1 MNKTMP
7 SVLIVIL
14 NYQTYQLTIE
24 LIEDLKKHLLYDNYT
39 VMVIDNDS
47 PNESSK
53 VLAEHAKQNGYIF
66 LANNKNAGYAAGNN
80 IGIRYGILHGYSYSW
95 ILNNDVKLR
104 EGNIL
109 THMVNILQRDSKIAC
124 VGPQIYSQDGNIVAP
139 YCRRPSFWTLT
150 IGFAAE
156 KYYRKKYINFSRE
169 VYRVH
174 GCCMLL
180 KNRVMEKIEA
190 MDERTF
196 LYREEDI
203 LAERLMT
210 AGFKTFYDANVSI
223 LHNESSTINKTIFNR
238 KDWKRIEAKKSRE
251 LYLKEYRKFPI
262 YMRWACHISSDIV
275 SILRNS
281 LKL

>member
-1 MNKTMP
+1 MDNRMP

-14 NYQTYQLTIE
+14 NYQTYQFTIE
-24 LIEDLKKHLLYDNYT
+24 LIRDLKDHLLYDNYT
-39 VMVIDNDS
+39 IMVIDNCS

-53 VLAEHAKQNGYIF
+53 VLVEHAKQNGYIF
-66 LANNKNAGYAAGNN
+66 FKNNRNAGYAAGNN
-80 IGIRYGILHGYSYSW
+80 IGIRYGILYGYDYSW

-109 THMVNILQRDSKIAC
+109 THMVNVSQSDAKIAC
-124 VGPQIYSQDGNIVAP
+124 VGPQIYSLDGNIVAP

-150 IGFAAE
+150 IGLITE
-156 KYYRKKYINFSRE
+156 KYYRKKYINSSME
-169 VYRVH
+169 VYRVY

-180 KNRVMEKIEA
+180 KNQAMEKINA

-203 LAERLMT
+203 LAERLII
-210 AGFKTFYDANVSI
+210 AGFKTFYDAKVSI
-223 LHNESSTINKTIFNR
+223 LHNESSTINKTTFHR
-238 KDWKRIEAKKSRE
+238 KDWKRVEAKRSRE

-275 SILRNS
+275 SILRNF
-281 LKL
+281 LKR